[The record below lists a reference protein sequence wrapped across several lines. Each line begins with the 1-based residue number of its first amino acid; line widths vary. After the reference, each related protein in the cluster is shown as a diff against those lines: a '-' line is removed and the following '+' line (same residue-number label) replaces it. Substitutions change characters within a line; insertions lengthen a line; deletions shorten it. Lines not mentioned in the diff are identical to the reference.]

1 MSLAAFL
8 TAALESALDNG
19 VATPDDVLRHASPE
33 VLAVHVPRPVWA
45 RLIKTCLEAPRVDA
59 RLIVETIGVATLC
72 EHVPANVMWGALAEI
87 ALRTLGR
94 GLVAAP
100 PSVMAAPPSVI
111 AAPPSV
117 IAASA
122 PATPAALNAA
132 LPPVAPRIQT
142 PPRGTAIDASG
153 RVATPPASTVS
164 AAAAAAKANA
174 SASSAV
180 ASGTPPKGTMQDP
193 AAEITRVA
201 HPPADLS
208 KIASEKSDLR
218 GELTRVATSPKS
230 EQPEPL
236 GEPPA
241 PPPSRGPG
249 ATTRANQATQPPA
262 TGRRPNAAA
271 GAVVA
276 AGTKVSRGAPPS
288 ARRVST
294 ATDFEIETDVNE
306 QWKRAVPPAPGAAG
320 SPGGGS
326 GAIDVPVDDEQLID
340 WSSSEETATNNDNK
354 YGKR

>member
-1 MSLAAFL
+1 VSLAAFL
-8 TAALESALDNG
+8 TAALESALDNE
-19 VATPDDVLRHASPE
+19 VATPDDVLRHATPD
-33 VLAVHVPRPVWA
+33 VLAAHVPRPVWA
-45 RLIKTCLEAPRVDA
+45 RLIKTCLETPRVDA
-59 RLIVETIGVATLC
+59 RLVIDTIGLSTLC
-72 EHVPANVMWGALAEI
+72 EHVPSNVMWGALAEI

-100 PSVMAAPPSVI
+100 PPAPS
-111 AAPPSV
+111 PPASV

-132 LPPVAPRIQT
+132 LPPVAARIAT

-153 RVATPPASTVS
+153 RVATPPVGALT
-164 AAAAAAKANA
+164 AAAAAAKASAGANA
-174 SASSAV
+174 AV

-208 KIASEKSDLR
+208 KIASEKSDTR
-218 GELTRVATSPKS
+218 GENTRIASPPRS

-241 PPPSRGPG
+241 PPRGPG
-249 ATTRANQATQPPA
+249 ATTRSSQATQPP
-262 TGRRPNAAA
+262 TGGRRPNAAA

-276 AGTKVSRGAPPS
+276 AGTKVSRTSPPS

-306 QWKRAVPPAPGAAG
+306 QWKRAAPPVPPAAVD
-320 SPGGGS
+320 GS
-326 GAIDVPVDDEQLID
+326 GAIDVQVDDEQLID
-340 WSSSEETATNNDNK
+340 WSSSEETATNNDK